1 MINQQQTTNK
11 QFIGGQFASA
21 QNERAAAG
29 EVVNLLKRRV
39 DTRNEDLASQLE
51 VERRD
56 VTTVVVLGYN

>member
-1 MINQQQTTNK
+1 MINQQQTTK

-29 EVVNLLKRRV
+29 EVLSLLARRV
-39 DTRNEDLASQLE
+39 DTRNEDLASELE

>member
-1 MINQQQTTNK
+1 MHSASDK
-11 QFIGGQFASA
+11 QRKIIGAQVASVHS
-21 QNERAAAG
+21 ERSAVRD
-29 EVVNLLKRRV
+29 VVTLFKRRI

>member
-1 MINQQQTTNK
+1 MINQQQTTK

-21 QNERAAAG
+21 QNERAVSG
-29 EVVNLLKRRV
+29 EVLNLKRRV
-39 DTRNEDLASQLE
+39 DFRNEDLASELE

>member
-11 QFIGGQFASA
+11 QFIGGQFANA
-21 QNERAAAG
+21 QNERAAAS
-29 EVVNLLKRRV
+29 EVLNVLKRRV
-39 DTRNEDLASQLE
+39 DTRNEDLASELD

>member
-1 MINQQQTTNK
+1 MHSASDK
-11 QFIGGQFASA
+11 QREIIGAQVASA
-21 QNERAAAG
+21 QSERSAVRD
-29 EVVNLLKRRV
+29 VVTLFKRRI

>member
-1 MINQQQTTNK
+1 MITQQQVTTK
-11 QFIGGQFASA
+11 QIDIIGAQFAIA
-21 QNERAAAG
+21 QNERSPACD
-29 EVVNLLKRRV
+29 VLKRRI